1 MLGSSKHQ
9 PRYDRGQSG
18 QVEHPIFAKSSS
30 EEMRMESKGRTKWQQ
45 AAETYDVDVDEAV
58 PIVLLLSI
66 LVVEAKDCRFL
77 NVDNADEAVGVVVDE
92 NVRARAEVGVECNN
106 LAFDTKRVVGS
117 TEDFALDIV
126 RSGIMIV
133 CDSI

>member
-1 MLGSSKHQ
+1 
-9 PRYDRGQSG
+9 
-18 QVEHPIFAKSSS
+18 
-30 EEMRMESKGRTKWQQ
+30 MESKGRTKWQL

-66 LVVEAKDCRFL
+66 LVVEAKDCRYL

-92 NVRARAEVGVECNN
+92 IVRARAEVGVECNN
-106 LAFDTKRVVGS
+106 LVFDTKRVVGS